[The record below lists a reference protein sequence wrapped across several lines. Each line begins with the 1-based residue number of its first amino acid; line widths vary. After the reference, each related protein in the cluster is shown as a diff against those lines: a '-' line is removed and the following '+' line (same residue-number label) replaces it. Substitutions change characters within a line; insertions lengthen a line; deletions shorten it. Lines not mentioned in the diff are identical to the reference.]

1 MHCCAA
7 RSAQYAERA
16 APGSDRSPRDARGL
30 SFYRLVEAQRDGAIY
45 PSSNLRRCN
54 VAAIILV
61 AVAIVAGG
69 LTDIVPARTWE
80 PIADTFKD
88 VVLLLSATAVW
99 RRMP

>member
-1 MHCCAA
+1 MW
-7 RSAQYAERA
+7 E
-16 APGSDRSPRDARGL
+16 G
-30 SFYRLVEAQRDGAIY
+30 I
-45 PSSNLRRCN
+45 RRCN

-88 VVLLLSATAVW
+88 VVLLLSATAAWAAHALANIRLILFGTLGLLLLFYVLT
-99 RRMP
+99 RPQADDY